1 MWPFSVISPIS
12 AIYFFAAAV
21 AFGASLYI
29 WTRRD
34 TLGAGYLCGLMAAT
48 GWWSLWDGM
57 QQMALDLHQSIVF
70 SELSHLGIQFVPL
83 LFLLFVAQY
92 TRQDKWLTPRHI
104 LLLTVIPVITL
115 IAVFTNE
122 WHGWIWPSVYLV
134 DQPTGTTA
142 VFDHGW
148 LFWISAAYLHALTI
162 AAAVLMVR
170 AIVTRPALYRRQGIV
185 ILCAMVIPWIG
196 NVLYLARL
204 TPLSGVDWTSVS
216 FALTGLLMTWAV
228 FKMGLLELL
237 PVARNVVFEG
247 MSDGLLVVDAQ
258 LRIADIN
265 AAARHMLGKASA
277 EVGRRIDN
285 LDNTLAAALT
295 GLTRPGAGQSVNT
308 LELEGGRFVHLRST
322 RLRDPRGATLGH
334 VISLHDVSELKWYEH
349 LLAQSEQRA
358 RQAQEAAEA
367 ATRAKS
373 EFLASMSHEIRTP
386 MNAIVGMTSLLLDT
400 ELTAQQAEY
409 VETVRSSSDSLLTII
424 NDILDF
430 SKIETG
436 KLDLEVLPFE
446 LAACLES
453 ALDLVALQAAKK
465 GLELIYQRDES
476 VPLNICGDST
486 RLRQVVVNLLGNA
499 VKFTERGEVTLAV
512 SAIDLP
518 DYRLERQ
525 GGCGSSG
532 GEVATEDAGSFD
544 AACWVQLQIDVRDT
558 GIGIPPDRMDR
569 LFRSFSQVDNST
581 TRRFGGTGLGLAI
594 SRRLVELMHGSVEV
608 ESAGIPGRGSLFR
621 VRLPV
626 QVMVD
631 KGAASD
637 SLVLNQLRDKSV
649 LVVDDNATNRKILEH
664 QLSAW
669 GMRVRVTTCAAEA
682 LALLLAGNKYDLAVL
697 DGVMP
702 DMDGFTLARAIRE
715 NYSRAVLPLVMLT
728 SLDRQSETSADLDA
742 AFLRKPVK
750 PSQLQEALQRV
761 LAQQPPAGYRS
772 PENRWDST
780 LGERQPLR
788 ILMAEDNRVNQ
799 KVILGMLARY
809 GYRADVA
816 ANGLEVLECLHRQP
830 YDVVLMDVEMPEM
843 DGEEATHCIRRQVEL
858 SRQPYIV
865 AMTANAFEDQRRQY
879 LNTGMNDYIS
889 KPVDPAKLVD
899 ALERAW
905 QHTAIIALPPVAYTV
920 VHPTT
925 RPTAD

>member
-1 MWPFSVISPIS
+1 VWPFSVISPIS

-21 AFGASLYI
+21 AFVTSLYI

-48 GWWSLWDGM
+48 GWWSLCDGM
-57 QQMALDLHQSIVF
+57 QHGAVDLRQSIVF
-70 SELSHLGIQFVPL
+70 SQLSHLGIQFVPL

-92 TRQDKWLTPRHI
+92 TRQDRWLTPRRM
-104 LLLTVIPVITL
+104 LLLAVIPVVTL

-122 WHGWIWPSVYLV
+122 WHGWIWPAVRLV

-148 LFWISAAYLHALTI
+148 LFWISAAYLHALTV
-162 AAAVLMVR
+162 AAAILMVR
-170 AIVTRPALYRRQGIV
+170 AMVTRPTLYRRQGTV
-185 ILCAMVIPWIG
+185 ILCAMAIPWIG

-228 FKMGLLELL
+228 FKMGLLDLL

-247 MSDGLLVVDAQ
+247 MSDGLLVLDAQ

-277 EVGRRIDN
+277 EVGRRIDS
-285 LDNTLAAALT
+285 LDETFAPALLA
-295 GLTRPGAGQSVNT
+295 LTRPGAGQAVKT
-308 LELEGGRFVHLRST
+308 LELEGGRFIHLRCT

-358 RQAQEAAEA
+358 RQAQETAEA

-386 MNAIVGMTSLLLDT
+386 MNAIIGMTSLLLDT
-400 ELTAQQAEY
+400 ELSPQQGEY

-436 KLDLEVLPFE
+436 KLELEIQPFE

-465 GLELIYQRDES
+465 GLELIYERADG
-476 VPLNICGDST
+476 VPLTVCGDST
-486 RLRQVVVNLLGNA
+486 RLRQVVVNLLSNA
-499 VKFTERGEVTLAV
+499 VKFTEHGEVSLAV

-518 DYRLERQ
+518 DYGLAPEVERLAEAHR
-525 GGCGSSG
+525 GASCPGP
-532 GEVATEDAGSFD
+532 D
-544 AACWVQLQIDVRDT
+544 CWVQLQIDVRDT

-569 LFRSFSQVDNST
+569 LFRSFSQVESST

-626 QVMVD
+626 QVAVD
-631 KGAASD
+631 EAGASD
-637 SLVLNQLRDKSV
+637 TLLLAQLQDKSV

-669 GMRVRVTTCAAEA
+669 GMRVSTVTCAAEA
-682 LALLLAGNKYDLAVL
+682 LAQLLAGHRYDIALL

-715 NYSRAVLPLVMLT
+715 QYSPAALPLMMLT
-728 SLDRQSETSADLDA
+728 SLDRQSETDADLDA
-742 AFLRKPVK
+742 AYLRKPVK
-750 PSQLQEALQRV
+750 PSQLQEALQRM
-761 LAQQPPAGYRS
+761 LAQQS
-772 PENRWDST
+772 PGQQPLAMHRTPESRWDGT
-780 LGERQPLR
+780 LGERQPLH

-816 ANGLEVLECLHRQP
+816 GNGLEVLESLHRQP

-843 DGEEATHCIRRQVEL
+843 DGEEATHCIRRQL
-858 SRQPYIV
+858 DAARQPYIV
-865 AMTANAFEDQRRQY
+865 AMTANAFEDQRKQY

-889 KPVDPAKLVD
+889 KPVEPAKLVA
-899 ALERAW
+899 ALDRAW
-905 QHTAIIALPPVAYTV
+905 QHTGRSLSVPHA
-920 VHPTT
+920 
-925 RPTAD
+925 R

>member
-21 AFGASLYI
+21 AFAASLYI

-34 TLGAGYLCGLMAAT
+34 TLGAGYLCALMAAT

-57 QQMALDLHQSIVF
+57 QPIAVDLHQSIVF
-70 SELSHLGIQFVPL
+70 SQLSHIGIQFVPL

-92 TRQDKWLTPRHI
+92 TRQDKWLTPRRI

-115 IAVFTNE
+115 IGVFTNE
-122 WHGWIWPSVYLV
+122 WHGWIWPSVQLV

-162 AAAVLMVR
+162 AAAVLLVR
-170 AIVTRPALYRRQGIV
+170 VMVTRPALYRRQGIV
-185 ILCAMVIPWIG
+185 ILCAMAIPWIG

-216 FALTGLLMTWAV
+216 FALTGLLITWAV

-237 PVARNVVFEG
+237 PVARSVVFEG
-247 MSDGLLVVDAQ
+247 MSDGLLVLDAQ

-265 AAARHMLGKASA
+265 AAARHMLGKTRA
-277 EVGRRIDN
+277 EVGSRIDH
-285 LDNTLAAALT
+285 LDTTLAAALLA
-295 GLTRPGAGQSVNT
+295 LTRTGAGQTVNT
-308 LELEGGRFVHLRST
+308 LELEGGRFVHLRAT

-334 VISLHDVSELKWYEH
+334 VVSLHDVSELKWYEH

-358 RQAQEAAEA
+358 RQAQETAEA

-409 VETVRSSSDSLLTII
+409 VETVRGSSDSLLTII

-436 KLDLEVLPFE
+436 KLELENQPFDV
-446 LAACLES
+446 AACLES
-453 ALDLVALQAAKK
+453 ALDLVALQAAKN
-465 GLELIYQRDES
+465 GLELIYERTDG
-476 VPLNICGDST
+476 VPLSVCGDST
-486 RLRQVVVNLLGNA
+486 RLRQVIVNLLSNA
-499 VKFTERGEVTLAV
+499 VKFTEHGEVSLTV
-512 SAIDLP
+512 SASDLP
-518 DYRLERQ
+518 DYRLDPEVERSAETQ
-525 GGCGSSG
+525 HRGNNLGTG
-532 GEVATEDAGSFD
+532 
-544 AACWVQLQIDVRDT
+544 CWVQLQVDVRDT
-558 GIGIPPDRMDR
+558 GIGIPPDRMAR
-569 LFRSFSQVDNST
+569 LFRSFSQVDSST

-594 SRRLVELMHGSVEV
+594 SRRLIELMHGSVEV

-626 QVMVD
+626 QVAVD
-631 KGAASD
+631 EGGASD
-637 SLVLNQLRDKSV
+637 ALLLDFLKGKSV

-669 GMRVRVTTCAAEA
+669 GMRVCAVTCAAEA
-682 LALLLAGNKYDLAVL
+682 LAQLLAGHRYDLAIL

-715 NYSRAVLPLVMLT
+715 QYSAAALPLMLLT
-728 SLDRQSETSADLDA
+728 SLDRQSDTDVNLDA
-742 AFLRKPVK
+742 AYLRKPVK
-750 PSQLQEALQRV
+750 PSQLQEELQRV
-761 LAQQPPAGYRS
+761 LAQQPLARHRT
-772 PENRWDST
+772 PENRWDVT
-780 LGERQPLR
+780 MGERQPLR

-816 ANGLEVLECLHRQP
+816 ANGLEVLESLHRQP
-830 YDVVLMDVEMPEM
+830 YNVVLMDVEMPEM
-843 DGEEATHCIRRQVEL
+843 DGEEATHCIRRQL
-858 SRQPYIV
+858 DLARQPYII
-865 AMTANAFEDQRRQY
+865 AMTANAFEDQRKQY
-879 LNTGMNDYIS
+879 LSTGMNDYIS
-889 KPVDPAKLVD
+889 KPVDPAKLVS

-905 QHTAIIALPPVAYTV
+905 QHTHLPHVSV
-920 VHPTT
+920 GHP
-925 RPTAD
+925 AGG

>member
-1 MWPFSVISPIS
+1 VWPFSVISPIS

-21 AFGASLYI
+21 AFAASFFI

-34 TLGAGYLCGLMAAT
+34 TLGAGYLCGLMAAI

-57 QQMALDLHQSIVF
+57 QQMAVDLHQRVVF
-70 SELSHLGIQFVPL
+70 SQFSHLGIQFVPL

-92 TRQDKWLTPRHI
+92 TRQDKWLAPRQI

-122 WHGWIWPSVYLV
+122 WHGWIWPSVHLV
-134 DQPTGTTA
+134 NQPTGTTA

-170 AIVTRPALYRRQGIV
+170 AMVTRPALYRRQGIIV
-185 ILCAMVIPWIG
+185 LCAMAIPWIG

-216 FALTGLLMTWAV
+216 FALTGLLITWAV

-247 MSDGLLVVDAQ
+247 MSDGLLVLDSQ
-258 LRIADIN
+258 LRIADVN
-265 AAARHMLGKASA
+265 AAARHMLGRTSA

-285 LDNTLAAALT
+285 PDNTLAVALA
-295 GLTRPGAGQSVNT
+295 GLTRPEGAQAVKT
-308 LELEGGRFVHLRST
+308 LELEEGRFVHLHST
-322 RLRDPRGATLGH
+322 CLRDPRGATLGY

-358 RQAQEAAEA
+358 RRAQETAEA
-367 ATRAKS
+367 ATQAKS

-436 KLDLEVLPFE
+436 KLDLETQPFE

-465 GLELIYQRDES
+465 GLELIYQRDDS
-476 VPLNICGDST
+476 VPLSICGDST
-486 RLRQVVVNLLGNA
+486 RLRQVVVNLLSNA

-512 SAIDLP
+512 SAIDLF
-518 DYRLERQ
+518 DYQTGSLS
-525 GGCGSSG
+525 GCGASVEAGVESP
-532 GEVATEDAGSFD
+532 DAS
-544 AACWVQLQIDVRDT
+544 CWVQLQIDVRDT

-626 QVMVD
+626 QVVVEEGGGTD
-631 KGAASD
+631 AQLLHQLKG
-637 SLVLNQLRDKSV
+637 KSV

-682 LALLLAGNKYDLAVL
+682 LALLLAGHKYHLAVL

-715 NYSRAVLPLVMLT
+715 HYSRAALPLVMLT
-728 SLDRQSETSADLDA
+728 SLDRQSATAADLDA
-742 AFLRKPVK
+742 AYLRKPVK

-761 LAQQPPAGYRS
+761 LAQQPQVGYRS
-772 PENRWDST
+772 QENRWDST

-809 GYRADVA
+809 GYRSDVA
-816 ANGLEVLECLHRQP
+816 GNGLDVLDSLHRQP

-843 DGEEATHCIRRQVEL
+843 DGEEATHCIRRQLEL
-858 SRQPYIV
+858 SQQPYII

-905 QHTAIIALPPVAYTV
+905 QHTGMLQQIPVAQPAAYPVTD
-920 VHPTT
+920 PATY
-925 RPTAD
+925 PGAD